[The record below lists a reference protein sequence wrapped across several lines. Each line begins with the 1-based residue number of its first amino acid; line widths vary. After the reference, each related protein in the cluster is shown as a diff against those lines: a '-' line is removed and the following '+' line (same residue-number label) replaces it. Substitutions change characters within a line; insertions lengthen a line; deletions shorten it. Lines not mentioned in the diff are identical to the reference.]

1 MITLLVTGL
10 LLAVLGFGG
19 NAARADDGCC
29 GGRCGGQGL
38 FTHSKFVP
46 SVTYYAP
53 YPYWWPQ
60 YFGPPYSDY
69 QVVQYVVSPAETAAI
84 VKERILAINAGN
96 PALLPLAKEPLPHPK
111 VDEPSPPKK

>member
-10 LLAVLGFGG
+10 LLVALGASG

-29 GGRCGGQGL
+29 GGRALC
-38 FTHSKFVP
+38 THTKFVP

-60 YFGPPYSDY
+60 YFGPPYTDY
-69 QVVQYVVSPAETAAI
+69 LVVQYVTPPAETAAI
-84 VKERILAINAGN
+84 VKQRILAINAGN
-96 PALLPLAKEPLPHPK
+96 PALLPLAPEKEPLPHPK
-111 VDEPSPPKK
+111 VDEPQPPSK